1 MIRGFGS
8 PGRYFQGADITDQ
21 AGRFLKHLGKKFF
34 LIADPVVYGIA
45 GERLNKSLE
54 AENLHLLFPT
64 PFQGECCQTEIQR
77 ITSLVR
83 REQADVIIG
92 MGGGKAADTAKMVNI
107 ATTLPVVIIPTVA
120 STDAPTS
127 QLAVVYDEQHV
138 KAGVFF
144 MSRGPDLVLVDTAI
158 IARAPIRTF
167 RAGIGDALS
176 TSFEAEACHASQAK
190 NIFGVRPTRAALEL
204 ARLSFHILKAN
215 AMEALAAV
223 SAQTVTDELETVV
236 EATILLS
243 GLGFESGGLAAA
255 HSIHGG
261 FTALP
266 AMQKALHGELVAFG
280 VLAQCVLEGKNDA
293 ELQELLWFYRALDLP
308 MTLAELGLSGN
319 VDDSLVV
326 AVKKICV
333 PGSYIYNMPVAINEE
348 TVLHAIKKADRLAVN
363 YKAKAD

>member
-8 PGRYFQGADITDQ
+8 PGRYFQGADILDQ
-21 AGRFLKHLGKKFF
+21 SGRFLKHLGKRFF
-34 LIADPVVYGIA
+34 LIADPVVFGIA
-45 GERLNKSLE
+45 GERLKESLE
-54 AENLHLLFPT
+54 TENLHLLFPT
-64 PFQGECCQTEIQR
+64 PFQGECCQSEIQR
-77 ITSLVR
+77 ITSLALQ
-83 REQADVIIG
+83 EHADVIIG

-107 ATTLPVVIIPTVA
+107 ATSLPVVIVPTVA

-138 KAGVFF
+138 KAGVYF
-144 MSRGPDLVLVDTAI
+144 MKRGPDLVVVDTAI

-176 TSFEAEACHASQAK
+176 TSFEAEACHASRAK
-190 NIFGVRPTRAALEL
+190 NIFGVQPTRAALEL
-204 ARLSFHILKAN
+204 ARLSFHILQAN
-215 AMEALAAV
+215 AIEALDAV
-223 SAQTVTDELETVV
+223 SAQTVTDELEAVV

-280 VLAQCVLEGKNDA
+280 VLAQCVLEGKKDVD
-293 ELQELLWFYRALDLP
+293 LQELLQFYHALGLP
-308 MTLAELGLSGN
+308 MTLAELGLSDN
-319 VDDSLVV
+319 VDDSLAV

-333 PGSYIYNMPVAINEE
+333 QGSYIYNMPVPIDEE
-348 TVLHAIKKADRLAVN
+348 TVLRSIKKTDRLGRE
-363 YKAKAD
+363 YKVKAD